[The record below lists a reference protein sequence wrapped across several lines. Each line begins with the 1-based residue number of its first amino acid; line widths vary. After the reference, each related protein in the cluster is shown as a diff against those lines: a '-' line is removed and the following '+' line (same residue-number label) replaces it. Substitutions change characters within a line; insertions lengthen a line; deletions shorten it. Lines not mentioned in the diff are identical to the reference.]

1 MEITEFGDQLECAKR
16 YVAEFAESDE
26 IDKTRRLVEWE
37 SPRVYEA
44 LRKSYAMGYIRAM
57 GVTKIDALKSIED
70 ELDHKRRLSKELEAR
85 WQELQSQISGVKRQI
100 SNLEDLRVAAV
111 NGQWP
116 TDIRPQE

>member
-1 MEITEFGDQLECAKR
+1 MEITEVGDQLECAKR
-16 YVAEFAESDE
+16 YVAEFAECGD
-26 IDKTRRLVEWE
+26 IDKTADLVHWAT
-37 SPRVYEA
+37 PDVYEA

-70 ELDHKRRLSKELEAR
+70 ELAHKRRLSKELEAR
-85 WQELQSQISGVKRQI
+85 WQELQSQISGVRRQI
-100 SNLEDLRVAAV
+100 SNLEDLRLAAA